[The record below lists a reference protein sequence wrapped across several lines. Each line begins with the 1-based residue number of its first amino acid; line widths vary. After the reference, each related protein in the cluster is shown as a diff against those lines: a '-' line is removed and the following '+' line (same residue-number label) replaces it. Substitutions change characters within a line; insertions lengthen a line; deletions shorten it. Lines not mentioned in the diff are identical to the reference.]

1 VPTTWSIGMART
13 LTRAEVREVDRL
25 AIEEYGLP
33 GILLMENAGAGAAR
47 LLESLQIE
55 GPVAIACG
63 PGNNGGDG
71 FVIARH
77 LDAAGHAV
85 RLVLACEPDRYRGDA
100 AVNLRVAERS
110 GLTIEILADAG
121 LTAWERALSA
131 AAWVVDALLGTG
143 AVGPPRGSVAAAIAA
158 VTAARGAGARVLAVD
173 LPSGLDCD
181 TGTAPGACVRADVT
195 ATFVAAKAGFDR
207 PGAAAL
213 TGAVH
218 VLGIGV
224 PRDLLARFGLTPTRG
239 PGTSSPARP

>member
-1 VPTTWSIGMART
+1 MART

-25 AIEEYGLP
+25 AIEDYGLP
-33 GILLMENAGAGAAR
+33 GILLMENAGANAAR
-47 LLESLQIE
+47 LLESLRID

-77 LDAAGHAV
+77 LEAAGHAV
-85 RLVLACEPDRYRGDA
+85 RLMLACEPDRYRGDA

-110 GLTIEILADAG
+110 GLPIDMLAAANRA
-121 LTAWERALSA
+121 AWDRALQGVS
-131 AAWVVDALLGTG
+131 WIVDALLGTG
-143 AVGPPRGSVAAAIAA
+143 AVGPPRGSVASAIAA
-158 VTAARGAGARVLAVD
+158 IEPSRVAGARVLAVD

-181 TGTAPGACVRADVT
+181 TGTAAGACVRADAT
-195 ATFVAAKAGFDR
+195 ATFVAAKAGFDQ

-218 VLGIGV
+218 VLGIGA
-224 PRDLLARFGLTPTRG
+224 PRDLLARFGLTPVRG
-239 PGTSSPARP
+239 PGTSSPAHP